1 MKKFIY
7 ILFALIITIVPAL
20 AVENLDFKSMFIS
33 DNAKVITESDYEQI
47 NNIIDELQKKTT
59 AEHPCRDNQLKMQRS
74 K

>member
-33 DNAKVITESDYEQI
+33 DNAKVITESD
-47 NNIIDELQKKTT
+47 
-59 AEHPCRDNQLKMQRS
+59 
-74 K
+74 